1 MGEHAATGLEKWL
14 MNKTGKDIYFWNF
27 IALMVLTVI
36 EVAAVYIDW
45 VKVLDTTL
53 ENAKLLT
60 WAILIGVG
68 LIKVYGMSV
77 SDFLKY
83 INSAVFKSKHE
94 KLSEI
99 LEVIAKYDYRIL
111 VGANSEIQ
119 LSAMLA
125 ELAKIEK

>member
-14 MNKTGKDIYFWNF
+14 MDKTGKDIYFWNF

-45 VKVLDTTL
+45 VKVFDTTL

-68 LIKVYGMSV
+68 LIKVYGIAGFFMH
-77 SDFLKY
+77 LKGDPFIY
-83 INSAVFKSKHE
+83 TKTAVFPLFFVMLMLYGIG
-94 KLSEI
+94 LSNPGG
-99 LEVIAKYDYRIL
+99 VD
-111 VGANSEIQ
+111 
-119 LSAMLA
+119 
-125 ELAKIEK
+125 ELPSWCLPPWLK